1 MTEEVR
7 TDRLSEGLAGSC
19 RDHAVD
25 LRTHEGAAVPPG
37 PEPVVPVRTRD
48 PRVHLAN
55 VALEQRGE
63 SFGHRDLERPAGFRL
78 RTIEDHAPF
87 LAHTSEMRADPD

>member
-25 LRTHEGAAVPPG
+25 LRTHEGAAMPPG
-37 PEPVVPVRTRD
+37 PEPVMPVRTRD
-48 PRVHLAN
+48 PI
-55 VALEQRGE
+55 Q
-63 SFGHRDLERPAGFRL
+63 PASG
-78 RTIEDHAPF
+78 IEMKAPQAK
-87 LAHTSEMRADPD
+87 LNSATLN